1 MQVKRNF
8 AKTWSQRAQTWST
21 KLQVKSNWKLCPS
34 IYVKSVDI
42 HLV

>member
-1 MQVKRNF
+1 MQLKRNF

-21 KLQVKSNWKLCPS
+21 KLQVKSYWKPS

-42 HLV
+42 QSV